1 MLGTAGGGILD
12 PPVPSPF
19 MVDRRRKEVEILN
32 AGHPDTLNSQRET
45 QHGED
50 P

>member
-1 MLGTAGGGILD
+1 MQGTAGGDFGS
-12 PPVPSPF
+12 PVPSPF

-32 AGHPDTLNSQRET
+32 AGHPDTFNSQKET
-45 QHGED
+45 QQGDD